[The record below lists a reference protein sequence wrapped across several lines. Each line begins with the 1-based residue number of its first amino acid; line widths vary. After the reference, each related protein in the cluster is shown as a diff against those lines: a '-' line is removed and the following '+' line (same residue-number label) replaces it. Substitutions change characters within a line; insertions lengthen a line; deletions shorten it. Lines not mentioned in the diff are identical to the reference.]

1 MRQIYLLLIILVLII
16 GNQKFVVAQGAVT
29 QASPSVDFKALRE
42 DMMRT
47 QIERRGIKDKKVLD
61 AMRKVERHKF
71 VPLIYQRFAYDD
83 APLPIGEEQTIS
95 QPYIVG
101 LMTELLQLKGN
112 EKVLEIGTGSG
123 YQAAILAELAKE
135 VYTIEILPELANRAE
150 KLLQDL
156 GYKNIKVK
164 CGDGNFGWKE
174 AAPFD
179 GIIVTCASGDVPQAL
194 IAQLADGGRMV
205 IPIGTDYQEL
215 RLLVKTKNKIEQT
228 NIIPVRFVPMI
239 KKKLKP

>member
-16 GNQKFVVAQGAVT
+16 GNQKFVVAQSAVT

-42 DMMRT
+42 DMVRT

-71 VPLIYQRFAYDD
+71 VPLSYQHLAYDD
-83 APLPIGEEQTIS
+83 TPLSIGSGQTVS

-101 LMTELLQLKGN
+101 LMTQVLQLKGN

-194 IAQLADGGRMV
+194 ITQLADGGRMV

-215 RLLVKTKNKIEQT
+215 KLLVKIKDKIEQT

-239 KKKLKP
+239 KKKN